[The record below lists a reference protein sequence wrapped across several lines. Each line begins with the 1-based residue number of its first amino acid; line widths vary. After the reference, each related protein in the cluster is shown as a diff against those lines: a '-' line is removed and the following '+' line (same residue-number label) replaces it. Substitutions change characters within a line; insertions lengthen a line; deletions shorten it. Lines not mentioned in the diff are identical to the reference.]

1 MEFSA
6 TFSRQDIWKKRPE
19 FLYKYR
25 KSGEFLM
32 FTEDTFRRHA
42 QEVLTLAD
50 QLAKARRL
58 FKTEGGHLTQA
69 GRSIVVEGERQGLAT
84 SEIADLLEVS
94 PAVVRYHL
102 RQQQREREPHL
113 PFERLHAA

>member
-1 MEFSA
+1 
-6 TFSRQDIWKKRPE
+6 
-19 FLYKYR
+19 
-25 KSGEFLM
+25 M

-69 GRSIVVEGERQGLAT
+69 GRSIVVEGSGKAWRQAKLPICLKSVQPWCAIICGSSSVNASRTCLSKRCMLRKGLAQGVW
-84 SEIADLLEVS
+84 SGEPPYEADQ
-94 PAVVRYHL
+94 A
-102 RQQQREREPHL
+102 
-113 PFERLHAA
+113 

>member
-1 MEFSA
+1 
-6 TFSRQDIWKKRPE
+6 
-19 FLYKYR
+19 
-25 KSGEFLM
+25 M

-42 QEVLTLAD
+42 TEVLALAD

-69 GRSIVVEGERQGLAT
+69 GRALVLEGERQGLPT

-102 RQQQREREPHL
+102 RQQQQRAREPQL
-113 PFERLHAA
+113 SFETLRAA